1 MKKSGKIKVAVYITL
16 VILIGS
22 TIAYLDLSKADRSH
36 VPANLYPERQV
47 EKITFVNKFDISKEK
62 MFESV
67 TDISTYPYVLPRN
80 VLSVNILEQS
90 ENEIIAEEKFI
101 ELGIKVNLKVK
112 HTILPY
118 EQHIIEII
126 EGDASGTK
134 IIQTFEEENNLTKI
148 TTDVDLD
155 LKGLLSPF
163 GFLPRGNMESAMN
176 TALASFVEYSQRYDD
191 EAKIIDDLYQEILHR
206 PVDLLGLQYYS
217 PLLQEEK
224 ITVDEIRETLKNS
237 EEFKTQLFPD
247 EYMTLDEL
255 SENTKKQVN
264 DLYFE
269 ILGRDADPEGLQHF
283 GSLIEIGKMTTEELR
298 NALLDSEEYK
308 THVLQITP
316 DDEP

>member
-1 MKKSGKIKVAVYITL
+1 MNDALTKPRSFNTAVLLLAFNRPDT
-16 VILIGS
+16 
-22 TIAYLDLSKADRSH
+22 T
-36 VPANLYPERQV
+36 
-47 EKITFVNKFDISKEK
+47 
-62 MFESV
+62 
-67 TDISTYPYVLPRN
+67 
-80 VLSVNILEQS
+80 
-90 ENEIIAEEKFI
+90 
-101 ELGIKVNLKVK
+101 LKVFEAIRK
-112 HTILPY
+112 AKPPRLYVSCDGPRKGR
-118 EQHIIEII
+118 
-126 EGDASGTK
+126 EGEA
-134 IIQTFEEENNLTKI
+134 ERVARVHKI

-163 GFLPRGNMESAMN
+163 GFLPRGNMESAIN

-191 EAKIIDDLYQEILHR
+191 EAKIIDDLYREILHR

-269 ILGRDADPEGLQHF
+269 ILGRAADPEGLQIF

-308 THVLQITP
+308 IHVLQITP